1 MRAMITMNNRTI
13 FVAIG
18 LLIALGLAFWLIPL
32 QLSSAAPTDLEGK
45 TWKLTSINGQPA
57 VPGSQATII
66 FNNRKVAG
74 STGVNQFGG
83 NYRASG
89 ASITLS
95 DIASTMMAS
104 TDPALNAQEQT
115 LLSALQGQ
123 IAYRVSGNQLQL
135 SSGATTL
142 IYNT

>member
-1 MRAMITMNNRTI
+1 MSNRHYI
-13 FVAIG
+13 GIAIM
-18 LLIALGLAFWLIPL
+18 LLIVLGLAFWLVPL
-32 QLSSAAPTDLEGK
+32 QLSGAAPTDLEGK
-45 TWKLTSINGQPA
+45 TRKLTSINGQPP
-57 VPGSQATII
+57 VTGSKATII
-66 FNNRKVAG
+66 FNNGKVAG

-123 IAYRVSGNQLQL
+123 IAYRVSGNQLEL
-135 SSGATTL
+135 RAGATTL
-142 IYNT
+142 IYST